1 MTADAVLAA
10 AMVRLLA
17 KHGGED
23 VVEVLLAIALLV
35 GILLLT
41 AKLRIVTVLPELVVF
56 GAALVIFKHFP
67 CFGEIFEFG
76 FGIVFF
82 ADIGVVFTCQT
93 AIGGLN
99 GFQIVRWLNP

>member
-17 KHGGED
+17 KHSGED

-35 GILLLT
+35 RMLLP
-41 AKLRIVTVLPELVVF
+41 AKLRIVAVLPELVVF

-67 CFGEIFEFG
+67 GFGEIFEFG

-82 ADIGVVFTCQT
+82 ADIGVIFTCQT

>member
-1 MTADAVLAA
+1 MAAHALLAA

-17 KHGGED
+17 KHGGEN
-23 VVEVLLAIALLV
+23 VVKVLLAVALLV
-35 GILLLT
+35 GVLLLT
-41 AKLRIVTVLPELVVF
+41 AKVRIVAVLPQLVVF
-56 GAALVIFKHFP
+56 SAALVIFKHFP
-67 CFGEIFEFG
+67 GFGEIFEPG

-82 ADIGVVFTCQT
+82 TDIGVIFACQT

>member
-23 VVEVLLAIALLV
+23 VVEVLLAIALLA
-35 GILLLT
+35 GMLLLP
-41 AKLRIVTVLPELVVF
+41 AKLRIVAVLPELVVF
-56 GAALVIFKHFP
+56 GAALVIFKYFP
-67 CFGEIFEFG
+67 GFGEIFEFG

-82 ADIGVVFTCQT
+82 ADIGVIFTCQT
-93 AIGGLN
+93 AIGVLMVFRSSVG
-99 GFQIVRWLNP
+99 